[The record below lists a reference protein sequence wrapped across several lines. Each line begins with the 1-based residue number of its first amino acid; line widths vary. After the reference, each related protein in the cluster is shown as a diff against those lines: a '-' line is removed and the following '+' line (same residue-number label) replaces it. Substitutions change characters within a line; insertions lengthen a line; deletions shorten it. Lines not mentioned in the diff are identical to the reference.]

1 MAEDRRARF
10 VASLA
15 GSFAQVRDQAVID
28 WFISCP
34 GNAEKEYGDR
44 VEKAVKALKARKKD
58 DNAVAG
64 RAVRQPCQAH
74 LARSA

>member
-1 MAEDRRARF
+1 MQVGALYRVMAEEARARL
-10 VASLA
+10 VANLA

-28 WFISCP
+28 RFISYLW
-34 GNAEKEYGDR
+34 NAEREYG
-44 VEKAVKALKARKKD
+44 ESG
-58 DNAVAG
+58 VAG